1 MADYSFL
8 KIDILLD
15 LKAKETMEY
24 NKLVREGA
32 PKEQIKE
39 IRHAIKAM
47 IREYESRVK
56 WK

>member
-15 LKAKETMEY
+15 IMAKETMEY

-56 WK
+56 

>member
-1 MADYSFL
+1 
-8 KIDILLD
+8 
-15 LKAKETMEY
+15 MEY

-56 WK
+56 